1 MNVLSSVG
9 IAIFIIY
16 FLILVFISWRF
27 LVSIRDLVE
36 AVSSF
41 QYIKSNYL
49 NPKVIPF
56 HYLLFYIIIFTYL
69 RVQSHF
75 INNVVIL
82 MIYSLV
88 VIAVFYKFNF
98 IINKFRFLGNF
109 IILFIIFNLILLL
122 NNVSAASWVGLTIVI
137 IIYCQLILNFIFI
150 YNEKYSKNIN
160 FIDQL
165 SERDQL

>member
-1 MNVLSSVG
+1 
-9 IAIFIIY
+9 
-16 FLILVFISWRF
+16 
-27 LVSIRDLVE
+27 
-36 AVSSF
+36 
-41 QYIKSNYL
+41 
-49 NPKVIPF
+49 
-56 HYLLFYIIIFTYL
+56 
-69 RVQSHF
+69 
-75 INNVVIL
+75 